1 MCVRMERH
9 SFCWTVLNGIIYVL
23 IILIVSTN
31 YIFVHLLV
39 NKVYQF
45 ELKPF
50 LRLITLSSNLINV
63 SFVHG
68 RDLKSKV
75 YCLMNVRK

>member
-1 MCVRMERH
+1 MCVRMQRH
-9 SFCWTVLNGIIYVL
+9 SFCRTGLKGIIYVL